1 LRAKRIGGNWATQ
14 GRGGMLS
21 EIAYCG
27 HCGGVMHWHN
37 PGKNY
42 WCSTRRKFGETA
54 CPAAMVAAKRID
66 ALVLEQLCGLAI
78 PQEVQASVIQEVQH
92 RLGHQQRPKRDVTTA
107 REQLRRLSVAYRMGD
122 PELTDAIYL
131 RERARLERIIADEP
145 VPSAQVLDL
154 TKAMG
159 LLSDMPKL
167 IEAANVPQRR
177 ALVRQVFE
185 QVWLEK
191 TKVTAVKPSPQ
202 FGLLLEAVVSGTIS
216 TGLEPATFSSGG

>member
-1 LRAKRIGGNWATQ
+1 
-14 GRGGMLS
+14 
-21 EIAYCG
+21 
-27 HCGGVMHWHN
+27 
-37 PGKNY
+37 
-42 WCSTRRKFGETA
+42 
-54 CPAAMVAAKRID
+54 MVAAKRID

-78 PQEVQASVIQEVQH
+78 PQELQEAVVQEVQR
-92 RLGHQQRPKRDVTTA
+92 RLGQQQRPRRDVTTA

-145 VPSAQVLDL
+145 VPMAQVLNL
-154 TKAMG
+154 TKAME
-159 LLSDMPKL
+159 LLADMPKL
-167 IEAANVPQRR
+167 IEAASVPQRR

-202 FGLLLEAVVSGTIS
+202 FGLLIEALVSGAIS
-216 TGLEPATFSSGG
+216 TGVDPALANYPLECWRAFEIAFG